1 MPDMLLSTRE
11 ILANHNDM
19 MLKHSLVGRGELNE
33 SYEKT

>member
-1 MPDMLLSTRE
+1 MPDMLLSTRY
-11 ILANHNDM
+11 ILATQNDM